1 MTAILLRVFLLSM
14 SIISRWS
21 KFLFFC
27 VPIFIAIHQLACAAP
42 VPPEKVADGVVFHV
56 GDRLLKLDV
65 CSDDIIRV
73 AYVNDTAFFARK
85 TLAAGVRQDA
95 RTQWSLKTDNGEA
108 ILATD
113 RLPRLKVTK
122 IGDKLKRAYLR
133 FSLPNGPGRCG
144 SSGFTCAA
152 FH

>member
-1 MTAILLRVFLLSM
+1 
-14 SIISRWS
+14 
-21 KFLFFC
+21 
-27 VPIFIAIHQLACAAP
+27 
-42 VPPEKVADGVVFHV
+42 VPPEKVADGVVLRV

-73 AYVNDTAFFARK
+73 AYVNDTTFLIVVHFAIFGGASVLACRLVSSVAPRNCTTTAFFVRK
-85 TLAAGVRQDA
+85 TLAAGVQDA
-95 RTQWSLKTDNGEA
+95 RTQWSLKTDNDEV

-122 IGDKLKRAYLR
+122 IGDILKRAYLQ
-133 FSLPNGPGRCG
+133 FSLPNGLGHCG